1 MNILIEILL
10 IGNLEAITDDHD
22 EYRYPLF
29 DSGSVPDV
37 DRYQLD
43 DVDKRLLNLLQENAR
58 YTAIDLAERIGV
70 SDNTVHNRMQGLEE
84 AGVIT
89 GYTTRADHRRAG
101 FSLYFLFT
109 CTARISQRSG
119 IADEAIAIPEVIEV
133 IELMTGEQNLLIKV
147 IGAEDKDITRIAER
161 LDDLDLEINDESLIR
176 TERTDALDYVR
187 VGGTLDEG

>member
-1 MNILIEILL
+1 LVGILET
-10 IGNLEAITDDHD
+10 NADNYD
-22 EYRYPLF
+22 EYRHPLL
-29 DSGSVPDV
+29 SNGPVLDV
-37 DRYQLD
+37 DRYQID

-70 SDNTVHNRMQGLEE
+70 SDNTIHNRMQGLEE

-89 GYTTRADHRRAG
+89 GYTTRIDHRQAG

-109 CTARISQRSG
+109 CTARISQRSE
-119 IADEAIAIPEVIEV
+119 IADKAIAIPEVIEV
-133 IELMTGEQNLLIKV
+133 IELMTGERNLLIKV
-147 IGAEDKDITRIAER
+147 VGAEDEDITRIAER

-187 VGGTLDEG
+187 IGGTTDEG